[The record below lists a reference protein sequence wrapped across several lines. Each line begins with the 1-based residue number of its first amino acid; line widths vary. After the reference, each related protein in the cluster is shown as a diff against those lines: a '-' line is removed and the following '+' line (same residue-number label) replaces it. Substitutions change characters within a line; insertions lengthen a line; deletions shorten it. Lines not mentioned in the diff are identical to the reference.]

1 MHFNDKMSYY
11 NPIDLISLMS
21 IITCFLRQKI
31 MQRNISIIYSSE
43 NRFLNFKQ
51 MGDMVIIP
59 IHSLLYSVLVAVK
72 DSVHTIMKRIC
83 CK

>member
-43 NRFLNFKQ
+43 NRFFNFKQ
-51 MGDMVIIP
+51 IGDMVIIP
-59 IHSLLYSVLVAVK
+59 IYSLLYSVLVAVK

>member
-51 MGDMVIIP
+51 IGDMVIIP
-59 IHSLLYSVLVAVK
+59 IYSLLYSVLVAVK

>member
-51 MGDMVIIP
+51 IGDMVIIP
-59 IHSLLYSVLVAVK
+59 IYSLLYSVLVAVK

-83 CK
+83 

>member
-11 NPIDLISLMS
+11 NPIDLILLMN
-21 IITCFLRQKI
+21 IITCFYEK
-31 MQRNISIIYSSE
+31 NNEEKYKHYSNE
-43 NRFLNFKQ
+43 NKFLNFKQ
-51 MGDMVIIP
+51 IGDMVIIP
-59 IHSLLYSVLVAVK
+59 IYSLLYSVLVAVK

>member
-51 MGDMVIIP
+51 IGDMVIIP
-59 IHSLLYSVLVAVK
+59 IYSLLYSVLVAVK
-72 DSVHTIMKRIC
+72 DSVHIIIKRIC

>member
-11 NPIDLISLMS
+11 NPIDLISLLS
-21 IITCFLRQKI
+21 IITRFLRQKI

-51 MGDMVIIP
+51 IGDMVIIP
-59 IHSLLYSVLVAVK
+59 IYSLLYSVLVAVK
-72 DSVHTIMKRIC
+72 DSVHTIMKRIF